1 MYRLCSA
8 RTAHIRLQLRSS
20 TSIYAK
26 VHLKQLRL
34 VAEFDLGGLL

>member
-1 MYRLCSA
+1 MKEIGDLLGHRDYR
-8 RTAHIRLQLRSS
+8 S

-26 VHLKQLRL
+26 VHVQQLWL